1 MLARFAQI
9 SIVLYTVMCLCVLL
23 PVRLAVAQDPDVIP
37 IRVLFLGNSLT
48 AGYGLS
54 PDEAYPALLQA
65 RMDSLKWSVTIIN
78 AGVSGDTSAGGLTR
92 LAWQLENPPDV
103 LVVALGANDGLRG
116 LPPTMTKSNLTQII
130 RQAREA
136 NPNVSILIAGMQV
149 PPNLGPIFQEEFRE
163 IYPSIAEEMDTE
175 LIPFLLEGVGGVTEL
190 NQSDGIHPNAA
201 GQQRLAD
208 TVWGAL
214 APVLRERISQH

>member
-1 MLARFAQI
+1 
-9 SIVLYTVMCLCVLL
+9 MCLCVLL
-23 PVRLAVAQDPDVIP
+23 PVRPAVAQNSEGTP

-54 PDEAYPALLQA
+54 PDEAYPALLQT
-65 RMDSLKWSVTIIN
+65 RIDSLKWSVTIIN

-136 NPNVSILIAGMQV
+136 NSNVSILIAGMQV
-149 PPNLGPIFQEEFRE
+149 PPNLGPIFQEEFRD

-190 NQSDGIHPNAA
+190 NQADGIHPNAA
-201 GQQRLAD
+201 GQRRLAD
-208 TVWGAL
+208 TVWEAL
-214 APVLRERISQH
+214 APILQERISP

>member
-1 MLARFAQI
+1 
-9 SIVLYTVMCLCVLL
+9 MCLCVLL
-23 PVRLAVAQDPDVIP
+23 PVRLAVAQNPDVIP

-65 RMDSLKWSVTIIN
+65 RIDSLKWPVTIIN

-136 NPNVSILIAGMQV
+136 NPNVSVLIAGMQV

-163 IYPSIAEEMDTE
+163 VFPSVADELDTE
-175 LIPFLLEGVGGVTEL
+175 LIAFLLEGVGGVTDL

-201 GQQRLAD
+201 GQRKLAD
-208 TVWGAL
+208 TVWEAL
-214 APVLRERISQH
+214 APVLQERIAQ

>member
-1 MLARFAQI
+1 
-9 SIVLYTVMCLCVLL
+9 MCLCVLL
-23 PVRLAVAQDPDVIP
+23 PVRPAVAQNPEGTP

-54 PDEAYPALLQA
+54 PEEAYPALLQT
-65 RMDSLKWSVTIIN
+65 RIDSLKWPVTIIN

-116 LPPTMTKSNLTQII
+116 LPPTMTKSNLIQII

-190 NQSDGIHPNAA
+190 NQADRIHPNAA
-201 GQQRLAD
+201 GQRKLAD
-208 TVWGAL
+208 TVWKAL
-214 APVLRERISQH
+214 APILQERISQ

>member
-1 MLARFAQI
+1 M
-9 SIVLYTVMCLCVLL
+9 CVLL
-23 PVRLAVAQDPDVIP
+23 PVRPAVAQNPEGTP

-54 PDEAYPALLQA
+54 PEEAYPALLQA
-65 RMDSLKWSVTIIN
+65 RIDSLKWPVTIIN

-136 NPNVSILIAGMQV
+136 NPNVSVLIAGMQV

-163 IYPSIAEEMDTE
+163 IYPSLAEEMDTE

-201 GQQRLAD
+201 GQRRLAD
-208 TVWGAL
+208 TIWKAL
-214 APVLRERISQH
+214 APTLQERISP

>member
-1 MLARFAQI
+1 
-9 SIVLYTVMCLCVLL
+9 MCLCVLL
-23 PVRLAVAQDPDVIP
+23 PVRPAVAQNPEGTP

-54 PDEAYPALLQA
+54 PEEAYPALLQA
-65 RMDSLKWSVTIIN
+65 RIDSLKWPVTIIN

-136 NPNVSILIAGMQV
+136 NPNVSVLIAGMQV

-163 IYPSIAEEMDTE
+163 IYPSLAEEMDTE

-201 GQQRLAD
+201 GQRRLAD
-208 TVWGAL
+208 TIWKAL
-214 APVLRERISQH
+214 APTLQERISP

>member
-23 PVRLAVAQDPDVIP
+23 PVRLAVAQNPDVTP

-65 RMDSLKWSVTIIN
+65 RIDSLKWSVTIIN

-163 IYPSIAEEMDTE
+163 VFPSVADELDTE
-175 LIPFLLEGVGGVTEL
+175 LIPFLLEGVGGVTDL
-190 NQSDGIHPNAA
+190 NQSDGIHPNAS

-208 TVWGAL
+208 TVWEAL
-214 APVLRERISQH
+214 APVLQERISG

>member
-1 MLARFAQI
+1 
-9 SIVLYTVMCLCVLL
+9 MCLCVLL
-23 PVRLAVAQDPDVIP
+23 PVRPAVAQNPEGTP

-65 RMDSLKWSVTIIN
+65 RIDSLKWPVTIIN

-92 LAWQLENPPDV
+92 LAWQLENPPDI

-130 RQAREA
+130 RQTREA

-149 PPNLGPIFQEEFRE
+149 PPNLGPIFQEEFRD
-163 IYPSIAEEMDTE
+163 IYPFIAEEMDTE

-201 GQQRLAD
+201 GQRRLAD
-208 TVWGAL
+208 TVWEAL
-214 APVLRERISQH
+214 APILQKRISQ

>member
-23 PVRLAVAQDPDVIP
+23 PVRLAVAQNPDVTP

-65 RMDSLKWSVTIIN
+65 RIDSLKWSVTIIN

-92 LAWQLENPPDV
+92 LAWQLENPLDV

-136 NPNVSILIAGMQV
+136 NPNVNILIAGMQV

-163 IYPSIAEEMDTE
+163 VFPSVADEMDTE

-201 GQQRLAD
+201 GQRRLAD
-208 TVWGAL
+208 TVWEAL
-214 APVLRERISQH
+214 APVLQSHIRH

>member
-1 MLARFAQI
+1 
-9 SIVLYTVMCLCVLL
+9 MCLCVLL
-23 PVRLAVAQDPDVIP
+23 PVRLAVAQNPDVIP

-65 RMDSLKWSVTIIN
+65 RIDSLKWPVTIIN

-136 NPNVSILIAGMQV
+136 NPNVSVLIAGMQV
-149 PPNLGPIFQEEFRE
+149 PPNLGPIFQEEFRD

-201 GQQRLAD
+201 GQRRLAD
-208 TVWGAL
+208 TVWEAL
-214 APVLRERISQH
+214 APTLQERISP

>member
-23 PVRLAVAQDPDVIP
+23 PVRLAVAQNPDVIP

-65 RMDSLKWSVTIIN
+65 RIDSLKWPVTIIN

-136 NPNVSILIAGMQV
+136 NPNVSVLIAGMQV

-163 IYPSIAEEMDTE
+163 VFPSVADELDTE
-175 LIPFLLEGVGGVTEL
+175 LIAFLLEGVGGVTDL

-201 GQQRLAD
+201 GQRKLAD
-208 TVWGAL
+208 TVWEAL
-214 APVLRERISQH
+214 APVLQERIAQ

>member
-1 MLARFAQI
+1 MLTRFAQI

-23 PVRLAVAQDPDVIP
+23 PVRPAVAQNPEGTP

-54 PDEAYPALLQA
+54 PEEAYPALLQA
-65 RMDSLKWSVTIIN
+65 RIDSLKWPVTIIN

-136 NPNVSILIAGMQV
+136 NPNVSVLIAGMQV

-163 IYPSIAEEMDTE
+163 IYPSLAEEMDTE

-201 GQQRLAD
+201 GQRRLAD
-208 TVWGAL
+208 TIWKAL
-214 APVLRERISQH
+214 APTLQERISP

>member
-23 PVRLAVAQDPDVIP
+23 PVRLAVAQNPDVIP

-65 RMDSLKWSVTIIN
+65 RIDSLKWPVTIIN

-136 NPNVSILIAGMQV
+136 NPNVSVLIAGMQV
-149 PPNLGPIFQEEFRE
+149 PPNLGPIFQEEFRD

-201 GQQRLAD
+201 GQRRLAD
-208 TVWGAL
+208 TVWEAL
-214 APVLRERISQH
+214 APTLQERISP

>member
-1 MLARFAQI
+1 MLTRFAQI
-9 SIVLYTVMCLCVLL
+9 SIALYTVMCLCVLL
-23 PVRLAVAQDPDVIP
+23 PLRPAVAQNPENTP

-54 PDEAYPALLQA
+54 PEEAYPALLQA
-65 RMDSLKWSVTIIN
+65 RIDSLKWPVTIIN

-116 LPPTMTKSNLTQII
+116 LSPTMTKSNLTQII

-149 PPNLGPIFQEEFRE
+149 PPNLGPIFQKEFRE
-163 IYPSIAEEMDTE
+163 IFPSVADEMGTE
-175 LIPFLLEGVGGVTEL
+175 LLPFLLEGVGGVTEL

-201 GQQRLAD
+201 GQRRLAD
-208 TVWGAL
+208 NVWPAL
-214 APVLRERISQH
+214 TPLLQKYISQ

>member
-1 MLARFAQI
+1 
-9 SIVLYTVMCLCVLL
+9 MCLCVLL
-23 PVRLAVAQDPDVIP
+23 PVRPAVAQNSEDTP

-54 PDEAYPALLQA
+54 PDEAYPALLQT
-65 RMDSLKWSVTIIN
+65 RIDSLKWSVTIIN

-149 PPNLGPIFQEEFRE
+149 PPNLGPIFQEEFRD

-201 GQQRLAD
+201 GQRRLAD
-208 TVWGAL
+208 TVWEAL
-214 APVLRERISQH
+214 APILQEHISP

>member
-1 MLARFAQI
+1 
-9 SIVLYTVMCLCVLL
+9 MCLCVLL
-23 PVRLAVAQDPDVIP
+23 PERPAVAQNPEGTP

-54 PDEAYPALLQA
+54 PEEAYPALLQA
-65 RMDSLKWSVTIIN
+65 RIDSLKWPVTIIN

-92 LAWQLENPPDV
+92 LAWQLEYPPDI

-116 LPPTMTKSNLTQII
+116 LPPAMTKSNLIQII

-163 IYPSIAEEMDTE
+163 IYPSLAEEMDTE

-201 GQQRLAD
+201 GQRRLAD
-208 TVWGAL
+208 NVWNTL
-214 APVLRERISQH
+214 APVLQPHIAR